1 VSIPQ
6 QSFGGSG
13 AGPKMM
19 CERLCVVSVGG
30 VCRVEQY
37 DLVRLGLSFSR
48 LLMSLGLGYIRV
60 VEPLLL
66 GGLHRMQ
73 RHLADSG
80 GLEA

>member
-1 VSIPQ
+1 
-6 QSFGGSG
+6 
-13 AGPKMM
+13 
-19 CERLCVVSVGG
+19 
-30 VCRVEQY
+30 
-37 DLVRLGLSFSR
+37 
-48 LLMSLGLGYIRV
+48 MSLGLGYIRV